1 MYDQNLVG
9 QFSSRHCT
17 PRRWRIDDLQR
28 GRRIGM
34 GGRRHRRERQRLV
47 QEEGENPRH
56 DVDSAGSRGP
66 IDILRDGFQV
76 SYMRNLQYGR

>member
-1 MYDQNLVG
+1 
-9 QFSSRHCT
+9 
-17 PRRWRIDDLQR
+17 
-28 GRRIGM
+28 M

-47 QEEGENPRH
+47 QEGENPRH
-56 DVDSAGSRGP
+56 DVGSDGSRGP